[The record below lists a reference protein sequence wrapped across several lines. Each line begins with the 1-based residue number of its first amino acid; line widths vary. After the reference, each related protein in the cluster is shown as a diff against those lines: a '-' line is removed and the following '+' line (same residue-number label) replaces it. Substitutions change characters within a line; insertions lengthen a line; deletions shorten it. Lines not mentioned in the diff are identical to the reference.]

1 MVILHCYNLNVQH
14 AGFFVQHDT
23 GSVVL
28 YSLVYHDLGEW
39 TCTYSATEGNDGLH
53 LHSLPAIGKSF
64 HPSGSNKVTG
74 RPEQFLSC
82 AWPPSLA
89 SGCCLV
95 CYLFTGLRYC
105 NGRARRWAHTT
116 GVTSECLRSHR
127 SLLSTI
133 AITVVST
140 IYMDLRWVQLLDL
153 GFGVGGSIRGKP
165 SNFQQGQGRSQ
176 SLGKSQTISEIKQL
190 VEQWCHSE

>member
-1 MVILHCYNLNVQH
+1 MYLFSYRRKWRLAFTFTPCYWEKLSSVQ
-14 AGFFVQHDT
+14 VQQSH
-23 GSVVL
+23 GQAL
-28 YSLVYHDLGEW
+28 CKAHEW
-39 TCTYSATEGNDGLH
+39 
-53 LHSLPAIGKSF
+53 
-64 HPSGSNKVTG
+64 
-74 RPEQFLSC
+74 PEQFLSG

-89 SGCCLV
+89 TGCCLV

-133 AITVVST
+133 AITVVFT
-140 IYMDLRWVQLLDL
+140 IYMDLWWVQLLDL